1 MNTYY
6 LNDIQVYT
14 NTYIYVYI
22 YVDVY
27 CYISL

>member
-6 LNDIQVYT
+6 LNDIQVYM

-22 YVDVY
+22 YVDVC